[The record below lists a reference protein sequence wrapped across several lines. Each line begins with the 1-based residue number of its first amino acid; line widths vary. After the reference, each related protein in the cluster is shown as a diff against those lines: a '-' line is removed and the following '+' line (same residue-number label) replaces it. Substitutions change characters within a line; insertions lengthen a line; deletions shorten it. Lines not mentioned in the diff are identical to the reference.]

1 MEVMSNM
8 ARYKVTYACD
18 SLDSN
23 PTVKEF
29 DDHYEM
35 EEWISV
41 EMSERVSWTVQHSSY
56 PLTESD
62 IEDLRETE
70 STLLR
75 IQVL

>member
-1 MEVMSNM
+1 M

-29 DDHYEM
+29 DNHYEM
-35 EEWISV
+35 EDWIHS
-41 EMSERVSWTVQHSSY
+41 EMDSRISWTVQHSSY
-56 PLTESD
+56 ALSESD

-70 STLLR
+70 STLLH
-75 IQVL
+75 IQVM